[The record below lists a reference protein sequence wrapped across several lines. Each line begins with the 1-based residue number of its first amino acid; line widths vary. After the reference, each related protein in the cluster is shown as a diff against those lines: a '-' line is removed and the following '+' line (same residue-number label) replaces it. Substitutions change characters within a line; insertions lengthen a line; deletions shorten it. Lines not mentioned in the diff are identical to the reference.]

1 MNNSIRLPN
10 VEEVSKAVH
19 KDWMDNKL
27 KAGITSRIFDQT
39 GEELMVDYELLSEA
53 AKELDRSTVVTV
65 YKAIIDAHEKATSE
79 VAHWNHW
86 RSGV

>member
-1 MNNSIRLPN
+1 MNNSIRLPS

-19 KDWMDNKL
+19 KDWMNNKL
-27 KAGITSRIFDQT
+27 KAGITSCIFDQT

-65 YKAIIDAHEKATSE
+65 YKAIIEAHEKAARSE
-79 VAHWNHW
+79 THWNHW
-86 RSGV
+86 SV

>member
-65 YKAIIDAHEKATSE
+65 YKAIIEAHEDAIHSE
-79 VAHWNHW
+79 THWNHW
-86 RSGV
+86 SNSV